1 MIAAQYGKLIKD
13 RRMRKGLTQ
22 ETLAAV
28 AQVSRAVLSRL
39 EQGKPQPVQT
49 DTIERLLNALGVEPL
64 VIDRPARD
72 AARKLARLELQH
84 RTVEQRN
91 RHLRLAVELA
101 GDEHRAPAKIARA
114 RERVALW
121 RSKRTCSPFYIERWS
136 RLLALP
142 PRKLAKAMASLGE
155 WEDALF
161 QNSPWTATRRARAS
175 PRSRPARAARR
186 SSGGAGRR
194 GAGRG

>member
-1 MIAAQYGKLIKD
+1 MLAARYGQLIKD
-13 RRMRKGLTQ
+13 RRVHKGLTQ
-22 ETLAAV
+22 EALAA
-28 AQVSRAVLSRL
+28 AARVSRAVLSRL

-49 DTIERLLNALGVEPL
+49 DTIERLLNALGVEPP
-64 VIDRPARD
+64 VIGRSVRDDAR
-72 AARKLARLELQH
+72 RLARLELQN
-84 RTVEQRN
+84 RLMQQRN

-101 GDEHRAPAKIARA
+101 GDERAASAKIARA

-161 QNSPWTATRRARAS
+161 QNSPWSWAWS
-175 PRSRPARAARR
+175 
-186 SSGGAGRR
+186 
-194 GAGRG
+194 